1 MLVKEINYSIEELL
15 VRIEELET
23 LNRQL
28 LDEKEQAV
36 KLEYAWTGNLGNWYW
51 DIKTNKVTFNP
62 LKVTTLGYG
71 IEEIPEH
78 VTYEF
83 FTDMLHPDDYQ
94 KTMDAMM
101 DHLYNKA
108 NVYEVEYRIKTKDR
122 KYKWYYD
129 RGKITKYNDE
139 GKPLFIAGIVFD
151 ITEKK
156 ELQLETEYKNILLLE
171 QTMVDDLT
179 KINNHRSIR
188 AHLKAEIIKAGR
200 LNSPLSIVMFD
211 IDDFKKINDTLGH
224 ITGDNVLVEVAD
236 IIQKNIRDND
246 MIGRYG
252 GEEFLLV
259 LSNTDLHTAS
269 VIADRIR
276 TSIEEKFFITPTKF
290 TISGGVKEY
299 NGEEINEFI
308 HGADINLYEAKKQGK
323 NRIIY

>member
-1 MLVKEINYSIEELL
+1 MKEINHSIEELQSR
-15 VRIEELET
+15 VEELET

-28 LDEKEQAV
+28 LNEKEQAV

-51 DIKTNKVTFNP
+51 DIKTNRVTFNP
-62 LKVTTLGYG
+62 LKVITLGYG
-71 IEEIPEH
+71 AEEIPEN
-78 VTYEF
+78 VTYQY
-83 FTDMLHPDDYQ
+83 FTEMLHPDDYQ

-101 DHLYNKA
+101 DHLYNSA
-108 NVYEVEYRIKTKDR
+108 SVYEVEYRIRTKDGN
-122 KYKWYYD
+122 YKWYYD

-139 GKPLFIAGIVFD
+139 GKPLFVAGIVFD

-156 ELQLETEYKNILLLE
+156 ELQLEMEYKNVLLLE

-179 KINNHRSIR
+179 KINNHRAIV

-200 LNSPLSIVMFD
+200 LKSPLSLVMFD
-211 IDDFKKINDTLGH
+211 IDDFKKINDTMGH
-224 ITGDNVLVEVAD
+224 IIGDQVLMEVAN

-259 LSNTDLHTAS
+259 LSNTDLNTAS
-269 VIADRIR
+269 VVAKRIR
-276 TSIEEKFFITPTKF
+276 KSIEEKFFSSPTKV
-290 TISGGVKEY
+290 TISGGVKQY
-299 NGEEINEFI
+299 SGEKVTEFI

-323 NRIIY
+323 NKIVY